1 MNILITGVGGQGV
14 ITLKKVLSYASIKE
28 GRFFRASELHGLSQR
43 GGSVSVHFRFGK
55 KVYPHTKQGLV
66 PSAQKYYP
74 CYGVGVN
81 SPLIGR
87 AEADLIIGLDLL
99 EAARAVN
106 FASADSILLVNDHF
120 IPFFQL
126 STFVKEDFLKI
137 TKPIAKNI
145 FIIEAA
151 KICQEKLKS
160 NVYESVFLLG
170 FALAKKLIPFRE
182 ESLIF
187 GIEKSVSPEFL
198 KENIKAFKLGKE
210 HIHYDIK

>member
-28 GRFFRASELHGLSQR
+28 ARFFRASELHGLSQR
-43 GGSVSVHFRFGK
+43 GGSVSVHFRFG
-55 KVYPHTKQGLV
+55 
-66 PSAQKYYP
+66 PSASLRA
-74 CYGVGVN
+74 GSVN

-106 FASADSILLVNDHF
+106 FASADSIYLVNDYF

-137 TKPIAKNI
+137 IKPMTKNI
-145 FIIEAA
+145 FMVEAA
-151 KICQEKLKS
+151 KNCQEKLKS
-160 NVYESVFLLG
+160 SVFEGIFLLG
-170 FALAKKLIPFRE
+170 FAFSKKLIPFKE
-182 ESLIF
+182 KSLIF
-187 GIEKSVSPEFL
+187 GIEKSVPSKFV
-198 KENIKAFKLGKE
+198 KENIEAFNLGKN
-210 HIHYDIK
+210 I

>member
-1 MNILITGVGGQGV
+1 MNILITGVGGQGI

-28 GRFFRASELHGLSQR
+28 ARFFRASEVHGLSQR
-43 GGSVSVHFRFGK
+43 GGSISVHFRFGK
-55 KVYPHTKQGLV
+55 K
-66 PSAQKYYP
+66 
-74 CYGVGVN
+74 VN

-106 FASADSILLVNDHF
+106 FASVNSIYLANDYF

-137 TKPIAKNI
+137 ITPITKNV
-145 FIIEAA
+145 FVIEAA

-170 FALAKKLIPFRE
+170 FALAKKLIPFKE
-182 ESLIF
+182 KSLIF
-187 GIEKSVSPEFL
+187 GIEKSVPSQFI
-198 KENIKAFKLGKE
+198 KNNIKAFNLGKNSQ
-210 HIHYDIK
+210 

>member
-55 KVYPHTKQGLV
+55 KV
-66 PSAQKYYP
+66 
-74 CYGVGVN
+74 N

-106 FASADSILLVNDHF
+106 FASANSMYLVNDYF

-145 FIIEAA
+145 FIVEAT
-151 KICQEKLKS
+151 KICQERLKS
-160 NVYESVFLLG
+160 SVFEGIFLLG
-170 FALAKKLIPFRE
+170 FAFSKKLIPFKER
-182 ESLIF
+182 SLMF
-187 GIEKSVSPEFL
+187 GIEKSVPVKFIKQNKEAFNLPRTFERLRFL
-198 KENIKAFKLGKE
+198 
-210 HIHYDIK
+210 

>member
-28 GRFFRASELHGLSQR
+28 ARFFRASEVHGLSQR

-55 KVYPHTKQGLV
+55 KV
-66 PSAQKYYP
+66 
-74 CYGVGVN
+74 N

-87 AEADLIIGLDLL
+87 AKADLIIGLDLL

-106 FASADSILLVNDHF
+106 FASANSIYLANDYF

-137 TKPIAKNI
+137 TKPITKNI
-145 FIIEAA
+145 FIVEAT
-151 KICQEKLKS
+151 KICQERLKS
-160 NVYESVFLLG
+160 SVFESIFLLG
-170 FALAKKLIPFRE
+170 FAFSKKLIPFRKD
-182 ESLIF
+182 SLMF
-187 GIEKSVSPEFL
+187 GIGKSVPNKFIKQN
-198 KENIKAFKLGKE
+198 KEAFNLPRTFGR
-210 HIHYDIK
+210 YPRS